1 VEIYESERDQVEALR
16 KWWKENGKSIVLG
29 VVLGLGGVFGWRAWQ
44 NHAQQQAV
52 RASVLYQQLLDLAG
66 GGDRQNAAL
75 QGERLVAEYPKSLYA
90 ELASLLLA
98 RLAADSGDLSA
109 ASQHLDRIAGGR
121 APDALKAVARLQ
133 KARVLLAQGKLDE
146 ALTASS
152 ADAPPPFRPAF
163 AEVRG
168 DVLAARGDTKTARQA
183 YQEALQ
189 GLGETAPNR
198 ALVQMKLDDLGAGSE
213 TGGAG
218 S

>member
-1 VEIYESERDQVEALR
+1 VRDLARRSRETELLDAGVPAEEAHRSLADLRFVNRYLGDWSALR
-16 KWWKENGKSIVLG
+16 AAL
-29 VVLGLGGVFGWRAWQ
+29 AP
-44 NHAQQQAV
+44 
-52 RASVLYQQLLDLAG
+52 LLDG
-66 GGDRQNAAL
+66 QAAPRVL
-75 QGERLVAEYPKSLYA
+75 DVGCGSA

-98 RLAADSGDLSA
+98 RLAADGGDLSA

-146 ALTASS
+146 ALAAAS

-168 DVLAARGDTKTARQA
+168 DVLAARGDTATARQA